1 MQPRAVRVDA
11 TADNFTALFEASRSA
26 SVRIGW
32 LDLTTAPEPPA
43 GLATAAAGGALR
55 AVSVVGRQVVSVKAM
70 GGEPVL
76 RDVVREHF
84 TGCRLLLVR
93 GELDAPTLVPNS
105 GAWILRRLDGV
116 EKTFSTAELLAALR
130 SPSFP

>member
-1 MQPRAVRVDA
+1 MQPRTVRVDA
-11 TADNFTALFEASRSA
+11 TADSFAALFEASRSA

-32 LDLTTAPEPPA
+32 LDLTTEPDPPA

-55 AVSVVGRQVVSVKAM
+55 AVSVVGRQVVSVKSLA
-70 GGEPVL
+70 GEPVL

-93 GELDAPTLVPNS
+93 GELDAPTLLPNS
-105 GAWILRRLDGV
+105 GAWIIRRLDGA
-116 EKTFSTAELLAALR
+116 EKTFSTAEFLAALR
-130 SPSFP
+130 SPAFP

>member
-1 MQPRAVRVDA
+1 
-11 TADNFTALFEASRSA
+11 
-26 SVRIGW
+26 VRIGW
-32 LDLTTAPEPPA
+32 LDLTTEPEPPS
-43 GLATAAAGGALR
+43 GLAAAAAGGALR
-55 AVSVVGRQVVSVKAM
+55 AVSVVGRQVVSVKSM

-93 GELDAPTLVPNS
+93 GELNAPTLLPKS
-105 GAWILRRLDGV
+105 GAWILRRLDGT
-116 EKTFSTAELLAALR
+116 EKIFSTAEFLAALR